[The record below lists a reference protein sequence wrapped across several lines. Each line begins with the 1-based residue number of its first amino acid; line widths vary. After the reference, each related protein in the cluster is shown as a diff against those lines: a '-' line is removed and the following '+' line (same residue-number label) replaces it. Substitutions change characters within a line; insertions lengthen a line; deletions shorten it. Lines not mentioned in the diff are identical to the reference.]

1 MEGEGVIHYGP
12 GAATEGVT
20 PVNAEGK
27 KKRRRPKKH
36 GRESPRGGQVAFSV
50 DAANFD
56 SRVVTVDPGE
66 DVAVKLMSISR
77 REARTVRVLGGSGA
91 VSVVTLRHLNP
102 YGDTMIYEGS
112 YGMFFLSGYFTPKD
126 IGGKKAIVGSMTVSL
141 AGPNGSVMGGVL
153 AGSLIA
159 AAPVQVVIT
168 SFRPSNEEPK
178 QFAPTSSLVPAT
190 GDGET
195 RGAKTG

>member
-36 GRESPRGGQVAFSV
+36 GRESPR
-50 DAANFD
+50 
-56 SRVVTVDPGE
+56 
-66 DVAVKLMSISR
+66 
-77 REARTVRVLGGSGA
+77 
-91 VSVVTLRHLNP
+91 
-102 YGDTMIYEGS
+102 
-112 YGMFFLSGYFTPKD
+112 
-126 IGGKKAIVGSMTVSL
+126 
-141 AGPNGSVMGGVL
+141 GPNGSVMGGVL

-195 RGAKTG
+195 RGAKTV

>member
-36 GRESPRGGQVAFSV
+36 GRESPR
-50 DAANFD
+50 
-56 SRVVTVDPGE
+56 
-66 DVAVKLMSISR
+66 
-77 REARTVRVLGGSGA
+77 
-91 VSVVTLRHLNP
+91 
-102 YGDTMIYEGS
+102 
-112 YGMFFLSGYFTPKD
+112 D

-159 AAPVQVVIT
+159 AAPVQGRLGIITDQNFCAHQVVIT